1 MTRFVCRSS
10 WAILSS
16 ALLVLACSDD
26 DSSPGA
32 DGAAANAG
40 AAGGLD
46 AGGDG
51 ASGQTGQDAGID
63 SGKGGSADGS
73 VGGAGGNAGASGTG
87 GGASG
92 GSAGSAGHPK
102 LGDTDAQGRVLTF
115 ADEFDGP
122 EIDRTTWGN
131 EIGMIR
137 NEEEQYYTDLAQN
150 QFIEQGHLVLRA
162 LHESYQGGSY
172 TSASL
177 TTEGHHSFRY
187 GRIEARMRV
196 PGAKGCWPA
205 FWLLPADK
213 PKYDGKPPYGS
224 WWPAGGE
231 IDVMEFVSQTPKT
244 VYGTAHFLRNNAHD
258 SSGDS
263 TDLAAAVAD
272 DFHVFAIDWTPT
284 GLEWFVDDTSYHTF
298 DTSQPIDGLS
308 PFQDSFYF
316 ILNLAVG
323 GTWPEDPEPSQYP
336 QDLRIDWVR
345 VWQLP

>member
-1 MTRFVCRSS
+1 MRPLTNPKPF
-10 WAILSS
+10 
-16 ALLVLACSDD
+16 ALVLTATLLLACSDD
-26 DSSPGA
+26 DASSAVVG
-32 DGAAANAG
+32 GGAG
-40 AAGGLD
+40 AD
-46 AGGDG
+46 AGGVGGGVSG
-51 ASGQTGQDAGID
+51 AGGTAGQDAGAD
-63 SGKGGSADGS
+63 AGQGGSA
-73 VGGAGGNAGASGTG
+73 VGGAGGVAGGAGTG
-87 GGASG
+87 GAAG
-92 GSAGSAGHPK
+92 GSAGNAGHPK
-102 LGDTDAQGRVLTF
+102 LGDIDSEGRVLTF

-122 EIDRTTWGN
+122 EIDRTLWGN

-150 QFIEQGHLVLRA
+150 QFIEQGNLVIRA
-162 LHESYQGGSY
+162 IRESHQGGNY

-177 TTEGHHSFRY
+177 TTEGYRSFRY
-187 GRIEARMRV
+187 GRIEARMKV

-213 PKYDGKPPYGS
+213 AKYDGKPPYGS

-244 VYGTAHFLRNNAHD
+244 TYGTAHFLRNNAHD

-263 TDLAAAVAD
+263 TVLPSPVAD
-272 DFHVFAIDWTPT
+272 DYHVFAIEWTPT
-284 GLEWFVDDTSYHTF
+284 QIAWFVDDTGYHTF